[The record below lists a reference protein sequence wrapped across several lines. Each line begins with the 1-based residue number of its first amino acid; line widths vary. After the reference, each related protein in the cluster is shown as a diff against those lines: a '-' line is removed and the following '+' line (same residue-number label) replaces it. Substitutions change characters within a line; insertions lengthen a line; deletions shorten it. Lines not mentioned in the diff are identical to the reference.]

1 MMTSIESFCM
11 FELRNEQKAY
21 PFWALKNCHMFFGAS
36 FVGKST
42 NNSSLFGIQCKFVPE
57 RSCRDNRLMGQLF
70 LSIVG
75 TRSDKKTTCHHIIPY

>member
-21 PFWALKNCHMFFGAS
+21 LVWALKQLPYVFWCLLCWEVNE
-36 FVGKST
+36 
-42 NNSSLFGIQCKFVPE
+42 LFGIQCKFVPE